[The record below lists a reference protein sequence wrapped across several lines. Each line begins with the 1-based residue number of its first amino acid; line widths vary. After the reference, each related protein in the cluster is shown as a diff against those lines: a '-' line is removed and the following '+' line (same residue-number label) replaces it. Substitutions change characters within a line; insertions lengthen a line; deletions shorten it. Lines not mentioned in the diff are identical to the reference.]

1 MVERHLENEG
11 VHIVMKPE
19 DRRIL
24 KENTV
29 DFLTFSYYMSMAESG
44 NPQAE
49 RTPGNTVLGVKNPYL
64 PETDWGW
71 QIDPQ
76 GLKISLIDLYDR
88 YQVPMMIVENGMGAV
103 DTISSDGKIHD
114 DYRMDYF
121 QAHFKQ
127 MKEAIDE
134 GVDLIGYTSW
144 APIDLVSAGTSQMS
158 KRYGFIY
165 VDADDEGN
173 GSYDRMKKDSF
184 EWYQNIIQTN
194 GAALFDE

>member
-1 MVERHLENEG
+1 
-11 VHIVMKPE
+11 
-19 DRRIL
+19 
-24 KENTV
+24 
-29 DFLTFSYYMSMAESG
+29 
-44 NPQAE
+44 
-49 RTPGNTVLGVKNPYL
+49 
-64 PETDWGW
+64 
-71 QIDPQ
+71 
-76 GLKISLIDLYDR
+76 
-88 YQVPMMIVENGMGAV
+88 
-103 DTISSDGKIHD
+103 
-114 DYRMDYF
+114 
-121 QAHFKQ
+121 AHFKQ

-184 EWYQNIIQTN
+184 DWYQNIIRTN

>member
-1 MVERHLENEG
+1 NTGSIRYPTISRVIYRIWCAKLE
-11 VHIVMKPE
+11 
-19 DRRIL
+19 
-24 KENTV
+24 
-29 DFLTFSYYMSMAESG
+29 
-44 NPQAE
+44 
-49 RTPGNTVLGVKNPYL
+49 
-64 PETDWGW
+64 
-71 QIDPQ
+71 
-76 GLKISLIDLYDR
+76 YDR
-88 YQVPMMIVENGMGAV
+88 YQVPMMIVENGMGAM

-114 DYRMDYF
+114 DYRIDYF
-121 QAHFKQ
+121 RAHFKQ

-184 EWYQNIIQTN
+184 DWYQNIIRTN